1 MSLKF
6 RKVILRLNDIAIAAI
21 SFCVSMAIYKRT
33 HLSFSTTLAFGIF
46 VVLQQLIFEAA
57 KLYKKIWRYG
67 NINLI
72 SIGILGEIAAGIG
85 TMFIME
91 SLGAHVNR
99 ITAITTFVSVF
110 LWTVSRL
117 SYVII
122 YQRGKK
128 GAVNNGDEEKKRV
141 MLIGGGEAAEYLLK
155 EIRTNSPYVPVCII
169 DDAKDKIGQYLCSTK
184 IIGND
189 ECIPEAIKKYKIDL
203 AIFAIYNVE
212 EKRKKEILNICA
224 DNNLPVKM
232 LPSYSHF
239 MSNIGNNTGAM
250 RDVEIDD
257 LLGRKKAKLDIPK
270 LNEFLNNK
278 TVFVTGGGGS
288 IGGELCRQIAR
299 YKPKK
304 LVIIDVCENGAYSV
318 QQSLKM
324 EGLDGCLEVE
334 IASMTDE
341 VLMDRLFDKYRPDI
355 VYHAAAHKHVPLM
368 EHCRIEAIKNNVFGT
383 RNIVECAHKYEVKKF
398 VMVSTDKAVN
408 PTNIMGATKR
418 LCELIVKGKNTYSKT
433 EFVSVRFGNVLGS
446 NGSVVPLFKEQ
457 IKHGG
462 PVTVTSPDC
471 IRYFMTI
478 PEAVEL
484 LLTAGSM
491 AKGGETFVLDMG
503 EPVKIDDLAKK
514 LIRLSGYVVGKDIEI
529 EYAGMREGEK
539 MYEELLVNDKNV
551 EKTLNE
557 KIFVEKE
564 EVLNLDELRA
574 GVASLQKSAEE
585 YKEDETVEILKKLVP
600 TYKTA

>member
-6 RKVILRLNDIAIAAI
+6 RKVILRLNDIAIAAV
-21 SFCVSMAIYKRT
+21 SFCVSMAIYKKT

-72 SIGILGEIAAGIG
+72 SIGILGEIAAGVG

-117 SYVII
+117 AYVII

-304 LVIIDVCENGAYSV
+304 LVIIDICENGAYSV

-324 EGLDGCLEVE
+324 EGLEKCLEVE

-398 VMVSTDKAVN
+398 IMVSTDKAVN

-574 GVASLQKSAEE
+574 GVTSLQKSAEE

>member
-1 MSLKF
+1 MKF
-6 RKVILRLNDIAIAAI
+6 RKVVLRLNDIAIAAV
-21 SFCVSMAIYKRT
+21 SFVVSMYISKRT
-33 HLSFSTTLAFGIF
+33 NLAISTMLAFGIF
-46 VVLQQLIFEAA
+46 VVLQQLMFEAT

-72 SIGILGEIAAGIG
+72 AIGALSEIAAGVV
-85 TMFIME
+85 TMFILE
-91 SLGAHVNR
+91 SMGAHVNR
-99 ITAITTFVSVF
+99 IIAVMTFVSVL
-110 LWTVSRL
+110 LWTASRVT
-117 SYVII
+117 YVLM
-122 YQRGKK
+122 YQRGKT
-128 GAVNNGDEEKKRV
+128 GAVCSADEDKKRV

-155 EIRTNSPYVPVCII
+155 EIKMNSPYIPVCII

-189 ECIPEAIKKYKIDL
+189 ECIPEAIEKYKIDL
-203 AIFAIYNVE
+203 AIFAIYNID

-324 EGLDGCLEVE
+324 EGLEQCLEVE
-334 IASMTDE
+334 IASMTDK

-383 RNIVECAHKYEVKKF
+383 RNIVECAHKYEVRRF
-398 VMVSTDKAVN
+398 IMVSTDKAVN

-418 LCELIVKGKNTYSKT
+418 LCELIVKGKDTYSKT

-491 AKGGETFVLDMG
+491 AQGGETFVLDMG
-503 EPVKIDDLAKK
+503 EPVKIDDLARK

-529 EYAGMREGEK
+529 QYAGMREGEK
-539 MYEELLVNDKNV
+539 MYEELLVDGDNV
-551 EKTLNE
+551 DKTLNE

-564 EVLNLDELRA
+564 EILNLDELRA
-574 GVASLQKSAEE
+574 GLAILQKSAEE
-585 YKEDETVEILKKLVP
+585 NREEETVDTLKKLVP
-600 TYKTA
+600 TYKAG